1 MYPYELLVCA
11 PRREKMAEA
20 KIGQNGLP
28 SPDAHEPSVW
38 TGGCAGHDAS
48 MRVSADGDY
57 ILKPSSGQ
65 ERPRLEELMKTD
77 LRLFVPDYKG
87 ISVCRT
93 GIQISERKEEI
104 AGPMS
109 IYIEL
114 IAVAATRLRT
124 C

>member
-1 MYPYELLVCA
+1 M
-11 PRREKMAEA
+11 
-20 KIGQNGLP
+20 GQNGLSSAP
-28 SPDAHEPSVW
+28 KDAHEPSVW

-87 ISVCRT
+87 TSVCFND
-93 GIQISERKEEI
+93 IILEDYRKNI
-104 AGPMS
+104 AGPNS
-109 IYIEL
+109 KSS
-114 IAVAATRLRT
+114 
-124 C
+124 

>member
-1 MYPYELLVCA
+1 MCA
-11 PRREKMAEA
+11 PLWENMAEV

-28 SPDAHEPSVW
+28 SSPKDAHEPSVW

-87 ISVCRT
+87 TSVCRN
-93 GIQISERKEEI
+93 GMKI
-104 AGPMS
+104 ANS
-109 IYIEL
+109 
-114 IAVAATRLRT
+114 
-124 C
+124 